1 MVYYIDVHAEGSPV
15 RPYEQVP
22 LHTPVQGQMEP
33 VSLSSPVRLPQ
44 APKAGTTSKTSPS
57 GTVGARERVVTPD
70 KTPVKRKKSLVS

>member
-1 MVYYIDVHAEGSPV
+1 MVYYIDVRAEGSPV

-33 VSLSSPVRLPQ
+33 VSLSSPLPQ
-44 APKAGTTSKTSPS
+44 APKAGTTSKTSPPS
-57 GTVGARERVVTPD
+57 GTIGARERVVTPD